1 MTRGG
6 ALGAALAVALVIGA
20 LVPAP
25 SSTARAADADGPVAG
40 PPRSEDGSAGVVV
53 SAFVEGPAGP
63 SIERYE
69 AADDAEAR
77 TLVAELEARDDVVA
91 ADVAAEVRSHAV
103 DPKRPTQWGLDLLNA
118 EQAWELATAEGTTIA
133 VLDSG
138 VDGSHPDLVGVLGDG
153 YDALDPDG
161 DGTSDTSDRGHG
173 TRVAGVA
180 GAEVGNGIGIA
191 GMAPGVELLPVR
203 VLDDFGE
210 GDGASIA
217 DGVLWASG
225 QGADVINLSLGGVG
239 RDGVLTLAIEH
250 ARRQGSLVVASSGN
264 SAERGNPIVYPAAEP
279 STLAVG
285 AVGQDLGR
293 APFSS
298 YGDWLD
304 LVAPGTSITT
314 TCPIGLTERCT
325 DGYDLFSS
333 GTSFAAPFVSGTA
346 ALLAARHPR
355 ALPSQLAWRLSAT
368 ASPLPA
374 PDEEVGAGLVDPL
387 EALSAA
393 PELGCRSDEPRS
405 VVRAYDVGRVE
416 TAVAVGCTHWRQ
428 GATREVVL
436 ATARD
441 FPDALAGAA
450 LAARRDAPL
459 LLTERRRVPAH
470 LEEVLVDLGVERVH
484 LLGGE
489 AAVEAAV
496 ADLLEER
503 GVEVTR
509 LAGPDRYATAAEIA
523 RRAARSSVDEVVL
536 VSGEGFADAV
546 AAGAFQGA
554 MPGTP
559 VLLTR
564 ADRLPEATAEA
575 LVDLEPDRVFVV
587 GGERAVS
594 ESVAAEVR
602 ELGPRLSRLAGADR
616 YATSALLVGGLGVE
630 GPLLVASGRDYPDAL
645 AAGALAAR
653 LGGRLLLV
661 PPERLTADDPAV
673 GVVRGAGWERA
684 EIIGGPAA
692 VSDAVRDALRTL
704 LN

>member
-6 ALGAALAVALVIGA
+6 ALAAALAVALAVGA

-25 SSTARAADADGPVAG
+25 SSTAQAADPDAPVAG
-40 PPRSEDGSAGVVV
+40 SPATGGDPGVVV
-53 SAFVEGPAGP
+53 SAFVEGPSGP
-63 SIERYE
+63 SIERHE
-69 AADDAEAR
+69 VADAAEAR
-77 TLVAELEARDDVVA
+77 ALVAELEARGDVTA
-91 ADVAAEVRSHAV
+91 ADVAAEVRSHTG
-103 DPKRPTQWGLDLLNA
+103 DPKRDTQWGLDALRA
-118 EQAWELATAEGTTIA
+118 EEAWELATAGGTTIA

-153 YDALDPDG
+153 YDALDADG
-161 DGTSDTSDRGHG
+161 DGTADTSERGHG

-180 GAEVGNGIGIA
+180 GAEVGNDIGIA
-191 GMAPGVELLPVR
+191 GMAPGAELLPVR

-217 DGVLWASG
+217 DGVLWAAG

-239 RDGVLTLAIEH
+239 RDEVLSLAIEH

-264 SAERGNPIVYPAAEP
+264 SAERGNPVVYPAAEP
-279 STLAVG
+279 STVAVG
-285 AVGQDLGR
+285 AVGQDLER
-293 APFSS
+293 AVFSS

-304 LVAPGTSITT
+304 LVAPGTAITT

-325 DGYDLFSS
+325 DGYHLFSS

-355 ALPSQLAWRLSAT
+355 ALPSQLAWRLSAS
-368 ASPLPA
+368 AAELA
-374 PDEEVGAGLVDPL
+374 AAEEEVGAGLVDPV
-387 EALSAA
+387 EALRAA
-393 PELGCRSDEPRS
+393 PELGCRSEDPGT

-416 TAVAVGCTHWRQ
+416 TAVAVGCSHWPQ
-428 GATREVVL
+428 GTTREVVL

-450 LAARRDAPL
+450 LAARRRAPL

-489 AAVEAAV
+489 AAIEAPV
-496 ADLLEER
+496 ADVLEER
-503 GVEVTR
+503 GLDVDR
-509 LAGPDRYATAAEIA
+509 LAGDDRYATAAAIA
-523 RRAARSSVDEVVL
+523 RRAARRDVEEVVL

-546 AAGAFQGA
+546 AAGTFQGA
-554 MPGTP
+554 WPGTP

-575 LVDLEPDRVFVV
+575 LVDLEPDRVFVI
-587 GGERAVS
+587 GGEQAIA
-594 ESVAAEVR
+594 ESVAEEVR
-602 ELGPRLSRLAGADR
+602 ALVPRLSRIAGADR
-616 YATSALLVGGLGVE
+616 YATSALLAGGLGVE

-653 LGGRLLLV
+653 LRGRLLLV
-661 PPERLTADDPAV
+661 PPERLGSDDPAV
-673 GVVRGAGWERA
+673 GVVRNAGWERA

-692 VSDAVRDALRTL
+692 VSDTVRDALRTL
-704 LN
+704 LE